1 MRSDAN
7 SGVARLA
14 VPMSTVFA
22 AMAASLDGYIAS
34 AGGELDWLNDAM
46 VRGEDYGFSAMMQRT
61 GAYVMGA
68 STYRETAGFGGSG
81 GDATPTYVVT
91 HARSLEG
98 QPSNVQCY
106 SGDLRNLV
114 TEVREETDKDICVF
128 GGADLVTQFIDLN
141 LLDELTVS
149 VVPVLLGGG
158 VHFFGRLGER
168 KRLTLAECKQFEM
181 SGIVLLTY
189 RLNVPEGR

>member
-1 MRSDAN
+1 
-7 SGVARLA
+7 
-14 VPMSTVFA
+14 MSTVFA
-22 AMAASLDGYIAS
+22 GMAASLDGYIAS

-46 VRGEDYGFSAMMQRT
+46 VRGEDYGFSATMQRT

-68 STYRETAGFGGSG
+68 DTYRETARFSGSG
-81 GDATPTYVVT
+81 GDSTPTYVVT

-98 QPSNVQCY
+98 QPSNVQRY

-114 TEVREETDKDICVF
+114 TELREETDKDICVF

-158 VHFFGRLGER
+158 VHFFGRLGEW
-168 KRLTLAECKQFEM
+168 KRLTLAECKQFEK

-189 RLNVPEGR
+189 RLNGSEGR